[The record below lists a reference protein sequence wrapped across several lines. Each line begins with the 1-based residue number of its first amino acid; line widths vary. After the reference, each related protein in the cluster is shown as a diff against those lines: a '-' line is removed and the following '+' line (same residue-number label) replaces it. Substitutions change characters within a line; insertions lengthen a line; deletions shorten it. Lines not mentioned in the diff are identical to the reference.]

1 MSKEVT
7 AGLPGRVFIFD
18 STAFYAGLPF
28 AGTLHGYTT
37 PQVLSEISH
46 GKRGPSVEGILEAGR
61 LKLED
66 ASVDGLEKAR
76 RAASVSGDLRK
87 LSAADLSVIA
97 LAVDFK
103 GKMAITLVSDD
114 YALLNVAKILGL
126 DHASTSMKTEM
137 KLFRWLWYCPGCG
150 KTYRDRAR
158 EVCDVCGSEL
168 KRKRRA

>member
-150 KTYRDRAR
+150 KTYRDRVR